1 MTTLK
6 AMLLS
11 SLLAALT
18 ACAFRVGG
26 HPFRVEGVVLYGRA
40 TDDCVAGEVPPQ
52 LVPQTLFLA
61 PDLPAVAAVVKCD
74 TLEVGAK
81 SYSDTIAAIGTAL
94 AAMGTAALL
103 F

>member
-1 MTTLK
+1 MKAVLCTIVLATLV
-6 AMLLS
+6 
-11 SLLAALT
+11 

-26 HPFRVEGVVLYGRA
+26 APFRVEGVVLYGRA

-52 LVPQTLFLA
+52 LAPQSLFLA
-61 PDLPAVAAVVKCD
+61 PDLPSQTAVVKCD

-81 SYSDTIAAIGTAL
+81 SYADTIAAVGTAL
-94 AAMGTAALL
+94 AAMGVASFL